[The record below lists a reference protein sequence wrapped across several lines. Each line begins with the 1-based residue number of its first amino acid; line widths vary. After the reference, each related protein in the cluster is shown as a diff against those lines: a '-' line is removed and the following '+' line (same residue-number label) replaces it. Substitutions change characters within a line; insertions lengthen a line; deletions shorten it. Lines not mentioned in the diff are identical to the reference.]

1 VTSDPILR
9 GKEEPLPSPSERPA
23 LGLRERKKA
32 KTRAAI
38 QRHALRLFREQ
49 GYDATTTSQIAA
61 AAEVSDSTFF
71 RYFPTKEAVVAWDDF
86 DPQMIEILKAQPVG
100 SSSIKA
106 LRTAIHDVLARLS
119 ADEQAELRERMSLM
133 LSVAPLRALLLD
145 QIDGPMRLMA
155 QVVAERTG
163 RSPDDPAI
171 RALVGAVIGVG
182 LSAMFAAADD
192 PSADLV
198 VMIDEAMAYLDA
210 GFAL

>member
-86 DPQMIEILKAQPVG
+86 DPRMIEIFRTQPADA
-100 SSSIKA
+100 STLQA
-106 LRTAIHDVLARLS
+106 LRTALRDVLAQLS
-119 ADEQAELRERMSLM
+119 TDEQAAVRERMSLM

-155 QVVAERTG
+155 TAVADRTG
-163 RSPDDPAI
+163 RDTDDPAV

-192 PSADLV
+192 PSSDLV
-198 VMIDEAMAYLDA
+198 ALLDEAMAHLEA
-210 GFAL
+210 GLAL

>member
-163 RSPDDPAI
+163 KSPDDPAI
-171 RALVGAVIGVG
+171 RALAGAVIGVG

-198 VMIDEAMAYLDA
+198 VTIDEAMAHLE
-210 GFAL
+210 GGLAL

>member
-1 VTSDPILR
+1 VTSDPIR
-9 GKEEPLPSPSERPA
+9 PGKEEPLPSPGERPA

-49 GYDATTTSQIAA
+49 GYEATTTSQIAA

-86 DPQMIEILKAQPVG
+86 DPQMVEIFKAQPAG
-100 SSSIKA
+100 SSPIKA
-106 LRTAIHDVLARLS
+106 LRTAIYDVLARLS

-192 PSADLV
+192 TSADLV
-198 VMIDEAMAYLDA
+198 VMIDDAMAHLEA
-210 GFAL
+210 GLAL